1 MSYTP
6 YSEFDE
12 DDFGGND
19 VLTTTITKHEYRN
32 LLVKIANMEGY
43 MRGVLGLIDELSG
56 REEEKASLLECMEK
70 KVREL
75 FENDNNDKEGNDN
88 A

>member
-1 MSYTP
+1 
-6 YSEFDE
+6 
-12 DDFGGND
+12 
-19 VLTTTITKHEYRN
+19 
-32 LLVKIANMEGY
+32 

-56 REEEKASLLECMEK
+56 REEDKASLLECMEK

-75 FENDNNDKEGNDN
+75 FDNDNNDKEGNDN